1 MPTMKYKL
9 LLCLGMLLACM
20 GLSAQNA
27 AEKIEKFIGK
37 KTLPALTLNDMRGEK
52 VDLTELG
59 RNGKLTVISFWAT
72 WCIPCKKELNNIA
85 ELYEEWQKTYD
96 VELIAVSIDDSRSVS
111 KVKPYAEGQ
120 RWPFRVLLDI
130 NQDLKRGLNIQS
142 VPYTLLLN
150 KSGEIIYNHSGYVE
164 GDELILEEEIKKFSN

>member
-1 MPTMKYKL
+1 MKYHL
-9 LLCLGMLLACM
+9 LLSLSLLCAPLWM
-20 GLSAQNA
+20 NGQNA

-37 KTLPALTLNDMRGEK
+37 KTLPALVLNDMRGEK
-52 VDLTELG
+52 VDLSELG
-59 RNGKLTVISFWAT
+59 KNGKLTVISFWAT

-96 VELIAVSIDDSRSVS
+96 IELIAVSIDDSRSVS

-120 RWPFRVLLDI
+120 RWPFRVLLDV